1 MDLVVAKCQM
11 LQLGLKNET
20 NDIDDID
27 DKTGG
32 ERLGGVISWG
42 LAPLTAGQL
51 AQSFELFLI
60 IDRFLKM
67 CGQISIR

>member
-1 MDLVVAKCQM
+1 M
-11 LQLGLKNET
+11 LQLGPKNKT
-20 NDIDDID
+20 SDIDDSN
-27 DKTGG
+27 DKTTG

-42 LAPLTAGQL
+42 LAPLRAGQL
-51 AQSFELFLI
+51 AQRFELFLI

>member
-27 DKTGG
+27 DKTAG